1 MVFLK
6 RVITSDEIE
15 SLYNSGNGNLA
26 STLDHD
32 DIIAYYTFDD
42 LTLPNSAVPIE

>member
-6 RVITSDEIE
+6 RVITSDEIT
-15 SLYNSGNGNLA
+15 SLYNSGSGNLA

-42 LTLPNSAVPIE
+42 IALENAALPIE